1 MARIKKRGL
10 DYFPLDTDFLQSRS
24 VRRLLKREGDAAL
37 AALLGALSIIYDD
50 EGYFVRLDDTLCE
63 DLSDRLFSLE
73 AADVRRILLSA
84 VEVGLFDEG
93 MWHTHGILTSEHIQR
108 QFLFIKR
115 PRRRALIDERYSLLP
130 PDEVEEAGVDAAET
144 NGEKTPDLGTESTQF
159 VQKSPENVD
168 FTPQST
174 QSKEKESIEKQSEA
188 NLLPNG
194 SPQTG
199 ETPAAGRM
207 PAEEEGDVGGKRPGD
222 APHEWTHAD
231 ISRLVPPPDG
241 LPRNLDGLRL
251 TMDQFR
257 IAPREQYAIIRLS
270 NFGVIGHPVWQGFVQ
285 LRAGRGRIREPGR
298 FLLSLC
304 HPKRVASHSLS
315 S

>member
-10 DYFPLDTDFLQSRS
+10 DYFPMNTDFLQSRS

-50 EGYFVRLDDTLCE
+50 EGYFVRLDDDLCE
-63 DLSDRLFSLE
+63 DLSDGLFSLE
-73 AADVRRILLSA
+73 AADVRRVLQTA

-93 MWHTHGILTSEHIQR
+93 MFREHGILTSEDIQR

-115 PRRRALIDERYSLLP
+115 PRKRALIDERYCLLP
-130 PDEVEEAGVDAAET
+130 PDEEEENAAAPAD
-144 NGEKTPDLGTESTQF
+144 GEGTKVQDLGTKSTQI
-159 VQKSPENVD
+159 VQKTPENVD

-174 QSKEKESIEKQSEA
+174 QSKEKESIEKQSKA
-188 NLLPNG
+188 DLLPNG

-199 ETPAAGRM
+199 GTPAAGRM
-207 PAEEEGDVGGKRPGD
+207 PAGEEEDVGVKTPGG
-222 APHEWTHAD
+222 APYEWTHD
-231 ISRLVPPPDG
+231 TIGRLVPPPDG

-257 IAPREQYAIIRLS
+257 ITPREQYAIICLS
-270 NFGVIGHPVWQGFVQ
+270 NFGLIGHPVWQGFVQ

-304 HPKRVASHSLS
+304 HPKKVGVGSG
-315 S
+315 

>member
-10 DYFPLDTDFLQSRS
+10 DYFPMNTDFLQSRS

-50 EGYFVRLDDTLCE
+50 EGYFVRLDDDLCE
-63 DLSDRLFSLE
+63 DLSDGLFSLE
-73 AADVRRILLSA
+73 AADVRRVLQTA

-93 MWHTHGILTSEHIQR
+93 MFREHGILTSEEIQR

-115 PRRRALIDERYSLLP
+115 PRKRALIDERYCLLP
-130 PDEVEEAGVDAAET
+130 PDEEEENAAAPAD
-144 NGEKTPDLGTESTQF
+144 GEGTKVQDLGTKSTQI
-159 VQKSPENVD
+159 VQKTPENVD

-174 QSKEKESIEKQSEA
+174 QSKEKESIEKQSKA
-188 NLLPNG
+188 DLLPNG

-199 ETPAAGRM
+199 GTPAAGRM
-207 PAEEEGDVGGKRPGD
+207 PAEEEGDVGVKKPGGAPYEWMHD
-222 APHEWTHAD
+222 A
-231 ISRLVPPPDG
+231 IGRLVPPPDG

-257 IAPREQYAIIRLS
+257 ITPREQYAIICLS
-270 NFGVIGHPVWQGFVQ
+270 NFGLIGHPVWQGFVQ

-304 HPKRVASHSLS
+304 HPKKVGVGSG
-315 S
+315 

>member
-10 DYFPLDTDFLQSRS
+10 DYFPMNTDFLQSRS
-24 VRRLLKREGDAAL
+24 VRRLLKLEGDAAL

-50 EGYFVRLDDTLCE
+50 EGYFVRLDDDLCE
-63 DLSDRLFSLE
+63 DLSDGLFSLE
-73 AADVRRILLSA
+73 AADVRRVLQTA

-93 MWHTHGILTSEHIQR
+93 MFREHGILTSEEIQR

-115 PRRRALIDERYSLLP
+115 PRKRALIDERYCLLP
-130 PDEVEEAGVDAAET
+130 PDEEEENAAAPT
-144 NGEKTPDLGTESTQF
+144 DGEGTKVQDLGTKSTQI
-159 VQKSPENVD
+159 VQKTPENVD

-174 QSKEKESIEKQSEA
+174 QSKEKESIEKQSKA
-188 NLLPNG
+188 DLLPNG

-199 ETPAAGRM
+199 GTPAAGRM
-207 PAEEEGDVGGKRPGD
+207 PAEEEGDVGVKKPGG
-222 APHEWTHAD
+222 APYEWTHDA
-231 ISRLVPPPDG
+231 IGRLVPPPDG

-257 IAPREQYAIIRLS
+257 ITPREQYAIICLS
-270 NFGVIGHPVWQGFVQ
+270 NFGLIGHPVWQGFVQ

-304 HPKRVASHSLS
+304 HPKKVGVGSG
-315 S
+315 